1 MRRRMVERMSTVG
14 SRRMTKVFATRLHV
28 VEGGVAGIWAL
39 GASPYASEEPAR
51 EPLLVNGK
59 VYRLRTPT
67 RNTSN
72 TNTTSPLQRHI
83 RSDQARGARLAA
95 TRANN

>member
-1 MRRRMVERMSTVG
+1 MEVERVSTVG

-28 VEGGVAGIWAL
+28 VEGGGGRNL

-59 VYRLRTPT
+59 VYR
-67 RNTSN
+67 
-72 TNTTSPLQRHI
+72 
-83 RSDQARGARLAA
+83 
-95 TRANN
+95 

>member
-28 VEGGVAGIWAL
+28 VEGGGGRNL
-39 GASPYASEEPAR
+39 GASPYMRRRNPR

-59 VYRLRTPT
+59 VYRLRTHRPVT
-67 RNTSN
+67 V
-72 TNTTSPLQRHI
+72 
-83 RSDQARGARLAA
+83 
-95 TRANN
+95 

>member
-1 MRRRMVERMSTVG
+1 MVERVSTVG

-28 VEGGVAGIWAL
+28 VEGRGWQERL
-39 GASPYASEEPAR
+39 GASPYATRRNPR

-72 TNTTSPLQRHI
+72 TNTPSPLQRHI